1 MVELQPSKL
10 VVWVRFPSS
19 APYSAGSLPAVFL
32 FYFFSGG
39 AFELSKKRRKTND
52 KKGIF
57 RLFYPDD
64 SALCEALQRYF
75 GHSSFRPGQ
84 LDIVRALTAGRDVLA
99 VMPTGAGKSICYQ
112 LPALLREG
120 VCLVVSPL
128 IALMQ
133 DQVQRLIQNGVRAA
147 YINSA
152 LTENQCRKALQNAAQ
167 GMYRIVYAAPERL
180 MTPSFLH
187 FATSVPISLVC
198 IDEAHC
204 ISHWGPDFRPGYQRI
219 AEFLSLLPQRPPVGA
234 FTATATPRVREDIL
248 QSLQLSQPLVTT
260 SGFDR
265 PNLFFEVHQYSREE
279 KLQALKLYLS
289 QKSSAS
295 GIVYCSTRKAVDELW
310 MLLTAEGY
318 RAARYHA
325 GLSLS
330 ERQTAQEGFLCG
342 QASLMIATNAFGM
355 GVDKPDVRFVIHYNL
370 PLDLESYYQEA
381 GRAGRDG
388 LPAECILFY
397 TQSDVRTN
405 HFLIENSSAETAQ
418 QDAQKKRLSDMIQ
431 FCFTQSCL
439 RRTLLRYFGEAYGR
453 SCGHCGSCAP
463 RAQRASLSRMLAKE
477 TRQKSPAVDS
487 RLWCELDRTRKLL
500 AHRESRPAFTIASD
514 AVLTQ
519 LCLQRPSCLRE
530 LYRIPGMTQTKAEA
544 YGKDFLK
551 VIAAF
556 S

>member
-39 AFELSKKRRKTND
+39 AFELLKKRRKTND

-167 GMYRIVYAAPERL
+167 GMYHIVYAAPERL

-219 AEFLSLLPQRPPVGA
+219 TEFLSLLPQRPPVGA

-248 QSLQLSQPLVTT
+248 QSLQAGKKNCKHS
-260 SGFDR
+260 SCI
-265 PNLFFEVHQYSREE
+265 SR
-279 KLQALKLYLS
+279 K
-289 QKSSAS
+289 
-295 GIVYCSTRKAVDELW
+295 KAVPAASF
-310 MLLTAEGY
+310 TAL
-318 RAARYHA
+318 H
-325 GLSLS
+325 
-330 ERQTAQEGFLCG
+330 ERRW
-342 QASLMIATNAFGM
+342 TNFG
-355 GVDKPDVRFVIHYNL
+355 
-370 PLDLESYYQEA
+370 
-381 GRAGRDG
+381 
-388 LPAECILFY
+388 C
-397 TQSDVRTN
+397 
-405 HFLIENSSAETAQ
+405 
-418 QDAQKKRLSDMIQ
+418 
-431 FCFTQSCL
+431 C
-439 RRTLLRYFGEAYGR
+439 
-453 SCGHCGSCAP
+453 
-463 RAQRASLSRMLAKE
+463 
-477 TRQKSPAVDS
+477 
-487 RLWCELDRTRKLL
+487 
-500 AHRESRPAFTIASD
+500 
-514 AVLTQ
+514 
-519 LCLQRPSCLRE
+519 
-530 LYRIPGMTQTKAEA
+530 
-544 YGKDFLK
+544 
-551 VIAAF
+551 
-556 S
+556 

>member
-1 MVELQPSKL
+1 M
-10 VVWVRFPSS
+10 
-19 APYSAGSLPAVFL
+19 
-32 FYFFSGG
+32 
-39 AFELSKKRRKTND
+39 
-52 KKGIF
+52 
-57 RLFYPDD
+57 FYPDD
-64 SALCEALQRYF
+64 AALCEALQRYF

-84 LDIVRALTAGRDVLA
+84 LDIVRALTSGHDVLA

-120 VCLVVSPL
+120 VCIVVSPL

-180 MTPSFLH
+180 MTPSFLR

-234 FTATATPRVREDIL
+234 FTATATPRVRDDIL
-248 QSLQLSQPLVTT
+248 QSLNLSQPLVTT

-265 PNLFFEVHQYSREE
+265 PNLFFEVQHYSREE
-279 KLQALKLYLS
+279 KVQALKLYLS
-289 QKSSAS
+289 QRKSDS

-342 QASLMIATNAFGM
+342 RTALMIATNAFGM

-370 PLDLESYYQEA
+370 PLDIESYYQEA

-388 LPAECILFY
+388 QPAECILFY
-397 TQSDVRTN
+397 AQSDVRTN
-405 HFLIENSSAETAQ
+405 HFLIENGGAEPPQQAAQKQRLSEMVQYCFAET
-418 QDAQKKRLSDMIQ
+418 
-431 FCFTQSCL
+431 CL
-439 RRTLLRYFGEAYGR
+439 RHTLLRYFGERRGR
-453 SCGHCGSCAP
+453 SCEYCGNCAP

-477 TRQKSPAVDS
+477 TRKKPTVDS
-487 RLWCELDRTRKLL
+487 RLWCELDQMRKQL
-500 AHRESRPAFTIASD
+500 ARRESRPAFTVASD

-519 LCLQRPSCLRE
+519 LCLRRPTCISE
-530 LYRIPGMTQTKAEA
+530 LYRIPGMTQPKADA